1 MGNPALLII
10 DMQND
15 SCLPGAA
22 FEVRGAV
29 GVIPNVKKLLDA
41 FRKHGL
47 PVVHSAREYKA
58 DGTDIEITRRDRFL
72 RSGGAFVPGTSGH
85 APVEG
90 LEPVSG
96 EAVVHRQ
103 RWSAFH
109 KTDLETVLLAQEV
122 ELVVL
127 AGVETL
133 GSIRC
138 SAYDALALDLEVVVA
153 SDATMAG
160 DAEAHKA
167 NLRDMETV
175 GIEVSSTDHIVW
187 ALPRRLGRRLRAR
200 RDEAKARQP

>member
-1 MGNPALLII
+1 MGKPALLIV

-15 SCLPGAA
+15 SCLPGAV
-22 FEVRGAV
+22 FGVRGAAEL
-29 GVIPNVKKLLDA
+29 IPNVRKLLDA
-41 FRKHGL
+41 FRTHGL
-47 PVVHSAREYKA
+47 PVVHLTREYKA

-72 RSGGAFVPGTSGH
+72 RAGGAFVPGTPGH

-90 LEPVSG
+90 LEPASG
-96 EAVVHRQ
+96 EAVVSRQ

-109 KTDLETVLLAQEV
+109 KSDLEAVLLAQEV
-122 ELVVL
+122 DLVVL

-138 SAYDALALDLEVVVA
+138 SAFDALSLDLEVVVA
-153 SDATMAG
+153 SDGTVSG
-160 DAEAHKA
+160 DTEAHKA

-175 GIEVSSTDHIVW
+175 GMEVSSSEHIVW

>member
-1 MGNPALLII
+1 
-10 DMQND
+10 D
-15 SCLPGAA
+15 GA
-22 FEVRGAV
+22 
-29 GVIPNVKKLLDA
+29 
-41 FRKHGL
+41 
-47 PVVHSAREYKA
+47 
-58 DGTDIEITRRDRFL
+58 DIEITRRDRFI
-72 RSGGAFVPGTSGH
+72 RAGGAFVPGTSGH

-90 LEPVSG
+90 LGPVSG
-96 EAVVHRQ
+96 EAVVSRQ

-109 KTDLETVLLAQEV
+109 KTDLEAVLQAQEV

-133 GSIRC
+133 SSIRC

-187 ALPRRLGRRLRAR
+187 ALPKRLGRRLRPR
-200 RDEAKARQP
+200 RDEAKTRQT

>member
-1 MGNPALLII
+1 MGKPALLIV

-22 FEVRGAV
+22 FEVRGSQSV
-29 GVIPNVKKLLDA
+29 LPNVRKLLDA

-47 PVVHSAREYKA
+47 PVVHVTREYRA
-58 DGTDIEITRRDRFL
+58 DGTDVEITRRDRFL
-72 RSGGAFVPGTSGH
+72 RAGGAFVPGTRGH

-90 LEPVSG
+90 LEPTSG
-96 EAVVHRQ
+96 EAVVPRQ

-109 KTDLETVLLAQEV
+109 KTDLEAVLQAQEV
-122 ELVVL
+122 EIVVL

-138 SAYDALALDLEVVVA
+138 TAFDALACDFEVVVA
-153 SDATMAG
+153 SDATASG

-167 NLRDMETV
+167 NLRDMEAY
-175 GIEVSSTDHIVW
+175 GIEVSSADHITW
-187 ALPRRLGRRLRAR
+187 ALPKRLGRRLKAR
-200 RDEAKARQP
+200 RDEAKSGQS

>member
-1 MGNPALLII
+1 MGKPALLIV

-22 FEVRGAV
+22 FEVRGAQ
-29 GVIPNVKKLLDA
+29 GVLPNVRKLLDA

-47 PVVHSAREYKA
+47 PVVHVTREYRA

-72 RSGGAFVPGTSGH
+72 RAGGAFVPGTPGH

-90 LEPVSG
+90 LEPISG
-96 EAVVHRQ
+96 EAVVPRQ

-109 KTDLETVLLAQEV
+109 KTDLEAVLLAQEV

-133 GSIRC
+133 GSVRC
-138 SAYDALALDLEVVVA
+138 TAYDALAHDFEVVVA
-153 SDATMAG
+153 SDGTVAG
-160 DAEAHKA
+160 DTEAHKA
-167 NLRDMETV
+167 NLRDMETF
-175 GIEVSSTDHIVW
+175 GIEVSSTDHVVW
-187 ALPRRLGRRLRAR
+187 ALPKRLGRRLKAR
-200 RDEAKARQP
+200 RDEAKTGQS

>member
-1 MGNPALLII
+1 MGKPALLIV

-15 SCLPGAA
+15 SYLPCAA
-22 FEVRGAV
+22 FEVRGAQSV
-29 GVIPNVKKLLDA
+29 LPNIRKLLDT
-41 FRKHGL
+41 FRKHEL
-47 PVVHSAREYKA
+47 PVVHVTREYRA

-72 RSGGAFVPGTSGH
+72 RSGGAFVPGTRGH

-96 EAVVHRQ
+96 EAVVPRQ

-109 KTDLETVLLAQEV
+109 KTDLDAVLLAQEV

-138 SAYDALALDLEVVVA
+138 SAFDALAHDFEVVVT
-153 SDATMAG
+153 SDGTVAG
-160 DAEAHKA
+160 DTEAHKA
-167 NLRDMETV
+167 NLRDMETF
-175 GIEVSSTDHIVW
+175 GIEVSSTDHVLW
-187 ALPRRLGRRLRAR
+187 ALPKRLGRRLKAR
-200 RDEAKARQP
+200 RDEAKAGQS